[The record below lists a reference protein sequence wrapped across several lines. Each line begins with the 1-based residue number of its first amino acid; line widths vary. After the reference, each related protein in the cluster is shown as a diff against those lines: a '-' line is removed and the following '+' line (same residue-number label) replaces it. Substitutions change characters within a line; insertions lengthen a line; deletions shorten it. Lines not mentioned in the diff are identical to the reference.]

1 MRRFKVKTKIAAWL
15 TLLIG
20 ILTLMLLGF
29 LLSVSGRVAQ
39 SNASR
44 QLSNTVRQN
53 AGRISVEDGTL
64 KTSSNFMFYSGGV
77 YSLVY
82 NRGGAL
88 VAGQLPVAFTAAE
101 PFENGVVR
109 TVETER
115 ADYYILDLWVPE
127 SWDSGFWIR
136 GLIEVPG
143 QRETVISMLGVTLFV
158 MPIFMALAALG
169 SYFILKRAFRPLDHI
184 SVTASAIN
192 EARDLSR
199 RINLPPG
206 KDEFFQLA
214 DVFDK
219 LLARLESA
227 FETEKQFASDA
238 SHELRTPVSIIK
250 SACETAEKYD
260 ETPEERKESLEIIH
274 RQAEVMTR
282 LIEQLL
288 SMTRM
293 EQGTELIQLEEIDL
307 GEFVRIACKDIMT
320 GAYEKSLSLDL
331 EDGIIVCGD
340 RALLTRLLQNLID
353 NACKY
358 GKDNGHIW
366 VSVGKNENE
375 AFLRV
380 TDDGFG
386 IPKEQQDKVWRRF
399 FRADEAHSGESG
411 AGLGL
416 AIVKQIADVHK
427 GYMTL
432 ESVPDRGS
440 VFTLY
445 LPIVM

>member
-1 MRRFKVKTKIAAWL
+1 
-15 TLLIG
+15 
-20 ILTLMLLGF
+20 
-29 LLSVSGRVAQ
+29 
-39 SNASR
+39 
-44 QLSNTVRQN
+44 
-53 AGRISVEDGTL
+53 
-64 KTSSNFMFYSGGV
+64 
-77 YSLVY
+77 
-82 NRGGAL
+82 
-88 VAGQLPVAFTAAE
+88 
-101 PFENGVVR
+101 
-109 TVETER
+109 
-115 ADYYILDLWVPE
+115 
-127 SWDSGFWIR
+127 
-136 GLIEVPG
+136 
-143 QRETVISMLGVTLFV
+143 MLGVTLFV

-206 KDEFFQLA
+206 KDEFSQLA

-219 LLARLESA
+219 LLARLEYA

-331 EDGIIVCGD
+331 KDGIIVCGD

-358 GKDNGHIW
+358 GKNNGHIW
-366 VSVGKNENE
+366 VSVGKYENE

-380 TDDGFG
+380 ADDGIG

>member
-136 GLIEVPG
+136 GLIEVPE

-380 TDDGFG
+380 ADDGIG

>member
-366 VSVGKNENE
+366 VSVGKNENV

-380 TDDGFG
+380 TDDGIG

>member
-169 SYFILKRAFRPLDHI
+169 SYFILKRAFRPLEHI

-380 TDDGFG
+380 TDDGIG

>member
-1 MRRFKVKTKIAAWL
+1 MR
-15 TLLIG
+15 
-20 ILTLMLLGF
+20 LG
-29 LLSVSGRVAQ
+29 
-39 SNASR
+39 
-44 QLSNTVRQN
+44 
-53 AGRISVEDGTL
+53 
-64 KTSSNFMFYSGGV
+64 
-77 YSLVY
+77 
-82 NRGGAL
+82 
-88 VAGQLPVAFTAAE
+88 
-101 PFENGVVR
+101 
-109 TVETER
+109 
-115 ADYYILDLWVPE
+115 
-127 SWDSGFWIR
+127 
-136 GLIEVPG
+136 
-143 QRETVISMLGVTLFV
+143 
-158 MPIFMALAALG
+158 
-169 SYFILKRAFRPLDHI
+169 
-184 SVTASAIN
+184 
-192 EARDLSR
+192 DLSR

-206 KDEFFQLA
+206 KDEFSQLA

-219 LLARLESA
+219 LLARLEYA

-331 EDGIIVCGD
+331 KDGIIVCGD

-358 GKDNGHIW
+358 GKNNGHIW
-366 VSVGKNENE
+366 VSVGKYENE

-380 TDDGFG
+380 ADDGIG

>member
-380 TDDGFG
+380 TDDGIG

-432 ESVPDRGS
+432 ESVPDRGR
-440 VFTLY
+440 VFTVY

>member
-1 MRRFKVKTKIAAWL
+1 MRRFKVKTKIAVWL

-20 ILTLMLLGF
+20 VLTLMLLGF

-101 PFENGVVR
+101 PFENGVIR
-109 TVETER
+109 TIETER

-136 GLIEVPG
+136 GLIEVPE

-214 DVFDK
+214 DVFDQ

-366 VSVGKNENE
+366 VSVGKYENE

-380 TDDGFG
+380 ADDGIG

-445 LPIVM
+445 LPIIM

>member
-380 TDDGFG
+380 TDDGIG

>member
-127 SWDSGFWIR
+127 SWESGFWIR

-192 EARDLSR
+192 GGSR
-199 RINLPPG
+199 
-206 KDEFFQLA
+206 
-214 DVFDK
+214 
-219 LLARLESA
+219 
-227 FETEKQFASDA
+227 
-238 SHELRTPVSIIK
+238 
-250 SACETAEKYD
+250 
-260 ETPEERKESLEIIH
+260 SL
-274 RQAEVMTR
+274 Q
-282 LIEQLL
+282 
-288 SMTRM
+288 
-293 EQGTELIQLEEIDL
+293 
-307 GEFVRIACKDIMT
+307 
-320 GAYEKSLSLDL
+320 
-331 EDGIIVCGD
+331 
-340 RALLTRLLQNLID
+340 
-353 NACKY
+353 
-358 GKDNGHIW
+358 
-366 VSVGKNENE
+366 KN
-375 AFLRV
+375 
-380 TDDGFG
+380 
-386 IPKEQQDKVWRRF
+386 
-399 FRADEAHSGESG
+399 
-411 AGLGL
+411 
-416 AIVKQIADVHK
+416 
-427 GYMTL
+427 
-432 ESVPDRGS
+432 
-440 VFTLY
+440 
-445 LPIVM
+445 

>member
-39 SNASR
+39 NNASR

-101 PFENGVVR
+101 PFENGVIR

-127 SWDSGFWIR
+127 SWDGGFWIR
-136 GLIEVPG
+136 GLIEVPE

-206 KDEFFQLA
+206 KDEFSQLA

-219 LLARLESA
+219 LLARLEYA

-331 EDGIIVCGD
+331 KDGIIVCGD

-358 GKDNGHIW
+358 GKNNGHIW
-366 VSVGKNENE
+366 VSVGKYENE

-380 TDDGFG
+380 ADDGIG

>member
-39 SNASR
+39 SNAYR

-380 TDDGFG
+380 TDDGIG

>member
-136 GLIEVPG
+136 GLIEVPE

-307 GEFVRIACKDIMT
+307 GKFVRIACKDIMT

-380 TDDGFG
+380 ADDGIG

-399 FRADEAHSGESG
+399 FRADEAHSGDSG

>member
-136 GLIEVPG
+136 GLIEVPE

-380 TDDGFG
+380 TDDGIG